1 MGQFQIFWRANNHTL
16 TAPVRNP
23 RISTRDICPQDRR
36 SAAEYAFDGAD
47 QGTYSD
53 VGKEAIVNPASGVA
67 GNQPEVAPR
76 HRRPGGLHPTQLR
89 EEDPTAGIAVSDWLL
104 Y

>member
-47 QGTYSD
+47 QGAD
-53 VGKEAIVNPASGVA
+53 GNMGKQSVVNPAA
-67 GNQPEVAPR
+67 GIAGDQPEVALRHARPR
-76 HRRPGGLHPTQLR
+76 RLKRAQLR
-89 EEDPTAGIAVSDWLL
+89 EDNPTAGVAV
-104 Y
+104 